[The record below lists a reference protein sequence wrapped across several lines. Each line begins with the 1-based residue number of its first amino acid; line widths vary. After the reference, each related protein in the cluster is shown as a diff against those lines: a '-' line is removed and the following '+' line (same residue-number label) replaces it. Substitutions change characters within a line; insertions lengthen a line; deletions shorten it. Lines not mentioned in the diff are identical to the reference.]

1 MSRPQLATYINGFMV
16 FKILW
21 FQMPY
26 FFYLLFSF
34 FGLYHFHFTNTPMVF
49 VLQIQNNFAKTQ
61 TLLSYS
67 VSYDYFQIIWNILFF
82 FLFFCFFFEEGGG
95 GGGFGWNNVGTK
107 QSNVW
112 YIKNT
117 VPCTRD
123 QHRCTI
129 YLIHITYITFWCLL
143 FLQNS
148 QLNLR

>member
-1 MSRPQLATYINGFMV
+1 MV
-16 FKILW
+16 SNALFFLFAFFFLW
-21 FQMPY
+21 S
-26 FFYLLFSF
+26 LSFSF
-34 FGLYHFHFTNTPMVF
+34 YKYSYGLRFTNTKQF
-49 VLQIQNNFAKTQ
+49 RKNTNTLKLLGFIRLFSNNLKYT
-61 TLLSYS
+61 
-67 VSYDYFQIIWNILFF
+67 FF
-82 FLFFCFFFEEGGG
+82 FFFFFFEEGGG
-95 GGGFGWNNVGTK
+95 GGGVGWNNVCIK